1 MALYRA
7 AGPICHPM
15 NSQIHW
21 QQPETASTALES
33 AVSPMSAIWRTIRGY
48 ILWSYER
55 GSLHYDIMVTLILL
69 FVFVSPHFINFKD
82 KPVER
87 NPHLTGVVV
96 IPGEKG
102 ELIYQIQ
109 ASAVN
114 TAAGGDV
121 PRQLERIIEP
131 ISGAVS
137 ITRVETLKDASGHTQ
152 SYKVWVE
159 KE

>member
-1 MALYRA
+1 M
-7 AGPICHPM
+7 
-15 NSQIHW
+15 
-21 QQPETASTALES
+21 ALES
-33 AVSPMSAIWRTIRGY
+33 AVSPMGVIWRTIRGY

-69 FVFVSPHFINFKD
+69 FVFVSPRFINFKD

-87 NPHLTGVVV
+87 NPHLTGVSVV
-96 IPGEKG
+96 PGEKG

-114 TAAGGDV
+114 TTEGADV
-121 PRQLERIIEP
+121 RRQLERIIEP

-137 ITRVETLKDASGHTQ
+137 ITRIETLNDGSGHPL

>member
-1 MALYRA
+1 
-7 AGPICHPM
+7 M
-15 NSQIHW
+15 NSPIHW
-21 QQPETASTALES
+21 QQPEASTALDI
-33 AVSPMSAIWRTIRGY
+33 AVSPMGAIWRKIRGY

-69 FVFVSPHFINFKD
+69 FIFVTPHYVNFKD

-87 NPHLTGVVV
+87 NPHLTGVAV
-96 IPGEKG
+96 IPDAQGG
-102 ELIYQIQ
+102 FIYQIQ

-114 TAAGGDV
+114 TAAGQDV
-121 PRQLERIIEP
+121 RRQLEQIIEP

-137 ITRVETLKDASGHTQ
+137 ITRYETVKDPAGRPM

>member
-1 MALYRA
+1 M
-7 AGPICHPM
+7 G
-15 NSQIHW
+15 
-21 QQPETASTALES
+21 
-33 AVSPMSAIWRTIRGY
+33 AIWRTIRGY

-69 FVFVSPHFINFKD
+69 FVFVSPHVIEFKD
-82 KPVER
+82 KPVEHV
-87 NPHLTGVVV
+87 PHLTGVVV
-96 IPGEKG
+96 VPGAKG

-114 TAAGGDV
+114 AKAGDV
-121 PRQLERIIEP
+121 RGQLERIIEP

-137 ITRVETLKDASGHTQ
+137 ITNVETVSDAKGQLQ

>member
-1 MALYRA
+1 
-7 AGPICHPM
+7 M

-21 QQPETASTALES
+21 RQPETASTALDS
-33 AVSPMSAIWRTIRGY
+33 AVTPMGAIWRTIRGY

-55 GSLHYDIMVTLILL
+55 GSLHYDVMVTLILL

-96 IPGEKG
+96 IPGAKG
-102 ELIYQIQ
+102 EFIYQIQ

-114 TAAGGDV
+114 GAAGEDIR
-121 PRQLERIIEP
+121 RQLERIIEP
-131 ISGAVS
+131 IAGAVS
-137 ITRVETLKDASGHTQ
+137 ITKYEALKDASGHTQ

>member
-1 MALYRA
+1 M
-7 AGPICHPM
+7 G
-15 NSQIHW
+15 
-21 QQPETASTALES
+21 
-33 AVSPMSAIWRTIRGY
+33 AIWRTIRGY

-69 FVFVSPHFINFKD
+69 FVFLSPRLINFKD

-96 IPGEKG
+96 IPGENG
-102 ELIYQIQ
+102 GLIYQVQ

-114 TAAGGDV
+114 AATGQDV
-121 PRQLERIIEP
+121 RRQLEDIIEP

-137 ITRVETLKDASGHTQ
+137 ITRYEAVKDASGHTL

-159 KE
+159 KD